1 MATFKGEIDGISGLQ
16 RLIDENP
23 GLLVIKMGASWC
35 GPCKKIQD
43 IANKKM
49 MDIVNTWGNSVNIIE
64 IDIDDSFDVYASL
77 KTKRIV
83 NGIPAILCW
92 FKENVELRPS
102 EFINDSN
109 PDGVSLLFDKCN
121 AYLKSM

>member
-16 RLIDENP
+16 KLIDENP